1 MYLNRRLGSNSMN
14 RLFFIVMAFFAFNIY
29 AAEPYRLPF
38 VEIQDGTTK
47 IPFIEQEWVLGTERA
62 DWLLYL
68 EKGML
73 KNQKQP
79 MYEFHGVTVYKKPY
93 YNDSVKT
100 KISKIYTYGV
110 LNCNEANLYILIEWY
125 VDVNENIVFK
135 SSHEFGT
142 YVVEML
148 TPSSARN
155 DIYNQICKETI

>member
-1 MYLNRRLGSNSMN
+1 MK
-14 RLFFIVMAFFAFNIY
+14 RLFFIVVALVAFNIY

-38 VEIQDGTTK
+38 VEIQNGTIK

-73 KNQKQP
+73 KDQKQP
-79 MYEFHGVTVYKKPY
+79 MYEFHGAMVYKKPY
-93 YNDSVKT
+93 YSDAVKT
-100 KISKIYTYGV
+100 EISKIYTYGV
-110 LNCNEANLYILIEWY
+110 LNCNEANLYILFEWY

-135 SSHEFGT
+135 SSHEFGS
-142 YVVEML
+142 YIVEML

-155 DIYNQICKETI
+155 DIYTQICKETI

>member
-1 MYLNRRLGSNSMN
+1 MKRI
-14 RLFFIVMAFFAFNIY
+14 FFIVVASLIAV
-29 AAEPYRLPF
+29 AAHASESYRLPF
-38 VEIQDGTTK
+38 VEIQNGTTK
-47 IPFIEQEWVLGTERA
+47 IPFIEQEWVLGSERA

-73 KNQKQP
+73 KDQKQP
-79 MYEFHGVTVYKKPY
+79 MYEFHAVTAYKKPS
-93 YNDSVKT
+93 YNDVIKT
-100 KISKIYTYGV
+100 EVSKIYTYGV

-125 VDVNENIVFK
+125 VDVNENVVFK

>member
-1 MYLNRRLGSNSMN
+1 MK
-14 RLFFIVMAFFAFNIY
+14 RLFFFVMAVLITFTTQ

-62 DWLLYL
+62 DWSLYL

-73 KNQKQP
+73 KEHKS

-100 KISKIYTYGV
+100 EISKIYTYGV

-155 DIYNQICKETI
+155 DVYNQICKETI

>member
-1 MYLNRRLGSNSMN
+1 MK
-14 RLFFIVMAFFAFNIY
+14 RLFFFVIATLIAVIAQ
-29 AAEPYRLPF
+29 AESYRLPF
-38 VEIQDGTTK
+38 VEIQNGTTK

-73 KNQKQP
+73 KDQKQS
-79 MYEFHGVTVYKKPY
+79 MYEFHGATVYKKPY
-93 YNDSVKT
+93 YSDSIKT
-100 KISKIYTYGV
+100 EISKIYTYGV
-110 LNCNEANLYILIEWY
+110 LNCNEANLYILVEWH

-155 DIYNQICKETI
+155 DIYTQICKETI

>member
-1 MYLNRRLGSNSMN
+1 MK
-14 RLFFIVMAFFAFNIY
+14 RLFFFVMAVLITFTTQ

-38 VEIQDGTTK
+38 VEIQNGTTK

-73 KNQKQP
+73 KDQKQP
-79 MYEFHGVTVYKKPY
+79 MYEFHGATVYKKPY
-93 YNDSVKT
+93 YSDAVKT
-100 KISKIYTYGV
+100 EISKIYTYGV
-110 LNCNEANLYILIEWY
+110 LNCNEANLYILFEWY
-125 VDVNENIVFK
+125 VDVDENIVFK
-135 SSHEFGT
+135 STHEFGG

-155 DIYNQICKETI
+155 DVYNQICKETI

>member
-1 MYLNRRLGSNSMN
+1 MK
-14 RLFFIVMAFFAFNIY
+14 RLFFFVMAVLITFTTQ
-29 AAEPYRLPF
+29 AAESYRLPF
-38 VEIQDGTTK
+38 VELQNGSTK

-73 KNQKQP
+73 KEHKS
-79 MYEFHGVTVYKKPY
+79 MYEFHGATVYKKPY
-93 YNDSVKT
+93 YSDSIKT
-100 KISKIYTYGV
+100 EISKIYTYGV

-155 DIYNQICKETI
+155 DVYNQICKETI

>member
-1 MYLNRRLGSNSMN
+1 MQ
-14 RLFFIVMAFFAFNIY
+14 RLFLFVMTVMFAFTAN
-29 AAEPYRLPF
+29 AESYRLPF
-38 VEIQDGTTK
+38 VELQNGSTK
-47 IPFIEQEWVLGTERA
+47 IPFVEHEWVLGTERA

-73 KNQKQP
+73 KNQNQP
-79 MYEFHGVTVYKKPY
+79 MYEFHGATVYKKPY
-93 YNDSVKT
+93 YSDSVKT
-100 KISKIYTYGV
+100 EISKIYTYGV
-110 LNCNEANLYILIEWY
+110 LNCNEANLYILFEWY

-142 YVVEML
+142 YIVEML